1 MQPERLAWCR
11 KDLETRFGKT
21 IEELRVELSFAA
33 IFIMH
38 GVVYSDL
45 TIQLFS
51 DILASK
57 DGHILG
63 ERRKLGDEQVV
74 KLYSTNPDL
83 VWPYQWPIPR
93 FGPRTLII
101 ALESIFKAYYGL
113 DIEYVQYGKPNE
125 PTYQFCERAL
135 KRQADL

>member
-1 MQPERLAWCR
+1 MS
-11 KDLETRFGKT
+11 
-21 IEELRVELSFAA
+21 IEELKEKLFFAA

-45 TIQLFS
+45 AIQLFS
-51 DILASK
+51 DIFASK

-63 ERRKLGDEQVV
+63 ERRKLGDPQTVM
-74 KLYSTNPDL
+74 LFSTNPDL

-93 FGPRTLII
+93 FGPRTLLI

-113 DIEYVQYGKPNE
+113 GIEYVQYGKPNE
-125 PTYQFCERAL
+125 PTYNYCERLL
-135 KRQADL
+135 KEQAES